1 MKSAKTT
8 KTAKLAKAAKPA
20 KPKKGKV
27 SSIPQENIDAY
38 DKLVATNKKI
48 QRKGDTVPYTSHNG
62 HMFSYLEKDGSMG
75 LRLPPAELQ
84 EFLQKYK
91 TTLFKSYGIIKKD
104 FATVPDKLLKNTKE
118 LKPWFDISW
127 EFVQTLKPK

>member
-8 KTAKLAKAAKPA
+8 KTAKSKAIKPA
-20 KPKKGKV
+20 KTAKTQPS

-38 DKLVATNKKI
+38 NKLVATNKKI
-48 QRKGDTVPYTSHNG
+48 ERKGDTVPYTSHNG

-75 LRLPPAELQ
+75 LRLPPQELDK
-84 EFLQKYK
+84 FLQKYK

-104 FATVPDKLLKNTKE
+104 FATVPDQLLKNTKE

-127 EFVQTLKPK
+127 EFVQT